1 MLMLSKKGA
10 EALKQAWAD
19 FGAAGAD
26 KPLHEAETLGAAALT
41 DLLQAVTDK
50 GLTVNTIDT
59 YKGWMEI
66 DTFEDYQR
74 AWAQL

>member
-1 MLMLSKKGA
+1 MDLDSANGEWIGMLMLSQKGA
-10 EALKQAWAD
+10 AAMKDHADALAD
-19 FGAAGAD
+19 D
-26 KPLHEAETLGAAALT
+26 AALT
-41 DLLQAVTDK
+41 DLLQALVDK